1 MGFPNLRNFLV
12 SNFSVENFFSY
23 IPQQDRVFFE
33 ISHNEISKNVFV
45 DKNYSIG
52 KTISSARESSG
63 FSFSNLETETG
74 LLLDRNKDL
83 SELLNLGLILNG
95 DKLISVD

>member
-1 MGFPNLRNFLV
+1 MKLSNFLV
-12 SNFSVENFFSY
+12 LNFSVENLISY
-23 IPQQDRVFFE
+23 IPQQDRVYFE